1 MVYQTTNL
9 YPAINKVVKGNKTYL
24 SLEIRE
30 ILIDDFVAFE
40 VDVLR
45 YTATDLFEKLNKG
58 VRTNRSRI
66 SKCLK
71 DDYKLEPYNGSYKKH
86 FLTLNTSQKT
96 IVDFETKKGRY
107 YEFLKSDFLENSLIV
122 EKTSNFWVKQKPLR
136 VYKGS
141 TVHQQQ

>member
-1 MVYQTTNL
+1 MWFTKQQIYT
-9 YPAINKVVKGNKTYL
+9 PALDKVVKGNKTYL

-71 DDYKLEPYNGSYKKH
+71 DDYKLEPYNGSYKKY
-86 FLTLNTSQKT
+86 FWRSTPIKKQLLILKQ
-96 IVDFETKKGRY
+96 KKGNITS
-107 YEFLKSDFLENSLIV
+107 FWKAISS
-122 EKTSNFWVKQKPLR
+122 KTCWLLTKHPICK
-136 VYKGS
+136 
-141 TVHQQQ
+141 